1 MLTDSTIDQSTLER
15 VIQAA
20 KKRDQYIQTRL
31 RQIRT
36 WNMVGWLL
44 WVLLAVACF
53 WLYQQKPLY
62 LNPKMLA
69 GQLELGKMPTNEI
82 IQLAALGSL
91 IFWGFIALLAAF
103 IFQIYTAMYSER
115 KLIRLFET
123 LHQNDLALYQAVE
136 AGTQSL
142 DLASTESTRNDIEQ

>member
-1 MLTDSTIDQSTLER
+1 MLTDSNIDLGTPE
-15 VIQAA
+15 AA
-20 KKRDQYIQTRL
+20 LKRDAYIKSRI
-31 RQIRT
+31 RQIRA

-62 LNPKMLA
+62 LSPTMLA
-69 GQLELGKMPTNEI
+69 GQLEIGKMPTNEI

-103 IFQIYTAMYSER
+103 IFQIYAAMYSER
-115 KLIRLFET
+115 KLIRLFAS
-123 LHQNDLALYQAVE
+123 LHQNDLARISELLSQE
-136 AGTQSL
+136 ATKK
-142 DLASTESTRNDIEQ
+142 DIES

>member
-1 MLTDSTIDQSTLER
+1 MLTDPTIDHTTLEN
-15 VIQAA
+15 IAQTA
-20 KKRDQYIQTRL
+20 KKRDQYIKSRI
-31 RQIRT
+31 RQIRA

-62 LNPKMLA
+62 LNPTMLA
-69 GQLELGKMPTNEI
+69 GQLEIGKMPTNEI

-103 IFQIYTAMYSER
+103 IFQIYAAMYSER

-123 LHQNDLALYQAVE
+123 LHQNDLAQYQTLE
-136 AGTQSL
+136 
-142 DLASTESTRNDIEQ
+142 TETPTSAPETKDIEQ

>member
-1 MLTDSTIDQSTLER
+1 MLTDPTIDHTTLEH
-15 VIQAA
+15 IAQTA
-20 KKRDQYIQTRL
+20 KKRDQYIKSRI

-62 LNPKMLA
+62 LNPTMLA
-69 GQLELGKMPTNEI
+69 GQLEIGKMPTNEI

-103 IFQIYTAMYSER
+103 IFQIYAAMYSER

-123 LHQNDLALYQAVE
+123 LHQNDLAQYQTLE
-136 AGTQSL
+136 
-142 DLASTESTRNDIEQ
+142 TETPTSAPETKDIEQ

>member
-1 MLTDSTIDQSTLER
+1 MLTDPTMNHATVEHIAQT
-15 VIQAA
+15 A
-20 KKRDQYIQTRL
+20 KKRDQYLQSRL
-31 RQIRT
+31 RQIRA

-62 LNPKMLA
+62 LNPTMLA
-69 GQLELGKMPTNEI
+69 GQLEIGKMPTNEI

-103 IFQIYTAMYSER
+103 IFQIYAAMYSER

-123 LHQNDLALYQAVE
+123 LHQNDLAQYQTLE
-136 AGTQSL
+136 
-142 DLASTESTRNDIEQ
+142 TETPTSAPEMKDIEQ

>member
-1 MLTDSTIDQSTLER
+1 MLNDPAIDHATLA
-15 VIQAA
+15 QAA
-20 KKRDQYIQTRL
+20 IKRDQHIQTRI

-62 LNPKMLA
+62 LSPTMLA
-69 GQLELGKMPTNEI
+69 NQLELGNVPTNEI

-91 IFWGFIALLAAF
+91 MFWGFIALLAAF
-103 IFQIYTAMYSER
+103 IFQIYAAMYSER
-115 KLIRLFET
+115 QLIRLFET
-123 LHQNDLALYQAVE
+123 LHQRDLALFQQTVTGE
-136 AGTQSL
+136 P
-142 DLASTESTRNDIEQ
+142 ASDIESKDTTSTDIK

>member
-1 MLTDSTIDQSTLER
+1 MLTDSTIDHATLA
-15 VIQAA
+15 QAA
-20 KKRDQYIQTRL
+20 TKRDQYIQTRI
-31 RQIRT
+31 RQIRA

-44 WVLLAVACF
+44 WVLLAIACF

-62 LNPKMLA
+62 LNPQMLA
-69 GQLELGKMPTNEI
+69 NQLELGKLPTNEI

-103 IFQIYTAMYSER
+103 IFQIYAAMYSER

-123 LHQNDLALYQAVE
+123 LHQHDLEQFQPAMTSTQTSDLESKAPTSND
-136 AGTQSL
+136 S
-142 DLASTESTRNDIEQ
+142 EQ

>member
-1 MLTDSTIDQSTLER
+1 MLTDPTTISFDEKAA
-15 VIQAA
+15 QAA
-20 KKRDQYIQTRL
+20 QKRDAYIKTRI

-62 LNPKMLA
+62 LNPGMLA
-69 GQLELGKMPTNEI
+69 AQIQIGRMPTNEI
-82 IQLAALGSL
+82 LQLAALGSL

-103 IFQIYTAMYSER
+103 IFQIYAAMYSER
-115 KLIRLFET
+115 KLIRLFES
-123 LHQNDLALYQAVE
+123 LHLQDIARISDLLGNE
-136 AGTQSL
+136 SAGK
-142 DLASTESTRNDIEQ
+142 EIEQ

>member
-1 MLTDSTIDQSTLER
+1 MLTDPIVDPATPE
-15 VIQAA
+15 AA
-20 KKRDQYIQTRL
+20 LKRDAYIKTRI

-44 WVLLAVACF
+44 WLLLAVACF

-62 LNPKMLA
+62 LNPQMLA
-69 GQLELGKMPTNEI
+69 SQLEIGKMPTNEI

-91 IFWGFIALLAAF
+91 IFWGFVALLAAF
-103 IFQIYTAMYSER
+103 IFQIYAAMYSER

-123 LHQNDLALYQAVE
+123 LHRNDLAQYHPIE
-136 AGTQSL
+136 IETQTTDL
-142 DLASTESTRNDIEQ
+142 LNKKLASKDIER

>member
-1 MLTDSTIDQSTLER
+1 MPTDPTIDPATLED
-15 VIQAA
+15 VAQAA
-20 KKRDQYIQTRL
+20 HKRDKYIQTRI
-31 RQIRT
+31 RQIRA
-36 WNMVGWLL
+36 WNMAGWLL

-62 LNPKMLA
+62 LNPTMLA
-69 GQLELGKMPTNEI
+69 GQLEIGKMPTNEI

-123 LHQNDLALYQAVE
+123 LHQNDLAQYQTLE
-136 AGTQSL
+136 
-142 DLASTESTRNDIEQ
+142 TETPISESATKDIEQ

>member
-1 MLTDSTIDQSTLER
+1 MLPDPTIDQATLER
-15 VIQAA
+15 VIQDA
-20 KKRDQYIQTRL
+20 KKRDQYIKTRL
-31 RQIRT
+31 RQIRA

-44 WVLLAVACF
+44 WVLLAVACY

-62 LNPKMLA
+62 LNPTMLA
-69 GQLELGKMPTNEI
+69 GQIQVGKMPTNELL
-82 IQLAALGSL
+82 QLAALGSL

-123 LHQNDLALYQAVE
+123 LHQNDLELYQA
-136 AGTQSL
+136 
-142 DLASTESTRNDIEQ
+142 IETGVQTSETSSKEHE

>member
-1 MLTDSTIDQSTLER
+1 MLTDATPNTTDSNAA
-15 VIQAA
+15 QAA
-20 KKRDQYIQTRL
+20 QKREAYIKSRL

-44 WVLLAVACF
+44 WVLLAMACF

-62 LNPKMLA
+62 LNPAMLA
-69 GQLELGKMPTNEI
+69 SQVQIGKMPTNEI
-82 IQLAALGSL
+82 LQLAALGSL

-115 KLIRLFET
+115 KLIRLFESI
-123 LHQNDLALYQAVE
+123 HREDLAQYQ
-136 AGTQSL
+136 QL
-142 DLASTESTRNDIEQ
+142 DSQTVTTEPSARDTEPS

>member
-1 MLTDSTIDQSTLER
+1 MPTDPTIDPATLEH
-15 VIQAA
+15 VAQAA
-20 KKRDQYIQTRL
+20 LKRDKYIQTRI
-31 RQIRT
+31 RQIRA
-36 WNMVGWLL
+36 WNMAGWLL
-44 WVLLAVACF
+44 WVILAVACF

-62 LNPKMLA
+62 LNPTMLA
-69 GQLELGKMPTNEI
+69 RQLEIGRMPTNEI

-123 LHQNDLALYQAVE
+123 LHQNDLAQYQTIE
-136 AGTQSL
+136 TETSI
-142 DLASTESTRNDIEQ
+142 SESTTKDIEQ